1 MPRIEDEKAFAAL
14 VMWLMGM
21 PERRIA
27 SKLMMRRG
35 AIVAIVRKRYSGNLD
50 IVTRQGA
57 LDELRR
63 VRVGEDG
70 SLRDGGRLPNGEWL
84 VKLKTR
90 S

>member
-1 MPRIEDEKAFAAL
+1 MPKIEDEKAFAAL

-35 AIVAIVRKRYSGNLD
+35 TIMKIVQQGYPDGAD
-50 IVTRQGA
+50 IVTRQRA

-63 VRVGEDG
+63 VRVGDDG

-84 VKLKTR
+84 VRLRTK